1 MVIKLN
7 ARVTADELYD
17 NSVLTITIDCVAL
30 FAGGETPKTLHN
42 HFPKS
47 ELDSL
52 E

>member
-7 ARVTADELYD
+7 ARVTADELNV
-17 NSVLTITIDCVAL
+17 NSVLTVANDCAL
-30 FAGGETPKTLHN
+30 FAGVETPNTLHN

-47 ELDSL
+47 EPDSL